1 MQNDLLNT
9 REEFYRKLI
18 HIGCS
23 VIPLSYLYYFSREQ
37 IIIISGFISI
47 GFVLTEILRNFSTK
61 VQQYFIF
68 VFRPMLREDEK
79 EKKITGATFLFLSLT
94 IIFIFFDK
102 STAIPAALILTIAD
116 SFAAIIGKKL
126 GRRKFLNKTIT
137 GSITFFLLGNVIL
150 FIFLP
155 QLGLLNIVIALIL
168 TIIEATALPVSDN
181 LALPISACLLTE
193 VMIFIKGGLI

>member
-1 MQNDLLNT
+1 MKNDLLDS
-9 REEFYRKLI
+9 RDELFRKLI

-23 VIPLSYLYYFSREQ
+23 VIPLSYLYFFSREQ
-37 IIIISGFISI
+37 IIYISGFISI
-47 GFVLTEILRNFSTK
+47 GFVLAELLRNFSNK
-61 VQQYFIF
+61 GQQYFIF
-68 VFRPMLREDEK
+68 IFKPLLREDEK
-79 EKKITGATFLFLSLT
+79 EKKITGATFLFVSLT
-94 IIFIFFDK
+94 LIFIFFDK

-116 SFAAIIGKKL
+116 SFAAITGKKF
-126 GRRKFLNKTIT
+126 GRRKFLNKTFT

-155 QLGLLNIVIALIL
+155 VLGMLNFVIAAIL

-181 LALPISACLLTE
+181 LTLPIIACLLTE